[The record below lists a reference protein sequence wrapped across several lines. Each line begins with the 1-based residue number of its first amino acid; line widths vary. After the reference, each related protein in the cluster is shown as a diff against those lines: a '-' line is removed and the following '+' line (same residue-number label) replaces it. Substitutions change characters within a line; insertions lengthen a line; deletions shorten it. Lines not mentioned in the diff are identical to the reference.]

1 MRFVL
6 IFSLFFAFKFEAND
20 QLGLPVLATEAEIKK
35 LQNKRSKVLSQ
46 SVARRVT
53 KIVESL
59 DKAGQLEEAKEL
71 LLKDKKNSEAK
82 EKDREIARVVKDAES
97 ELKEL
102 EKRKESMKS
111 YDRSMLFYYQAYIN
125 LSFKDNLNY
134 NATQATAARRR
145 LLPLDSYLYSALTNC
160 GPDGSPPPALRSVG
174 RLGGDRS
181 GSCEAPL
188 FKRTQPKLDSDL
200 LVGEVMPLERAA

>member
-35 LQNKRSKVLSQ
+35 LQNKRSKVLST

-59 DKAGQLEEAKEL
+59 DEIGQLEEAKEL
-71 LLKDKKNSEAK
+71 LLKDKKNAEAK
-82 EKDREIARVVKDAES
+82 EKDREIARFIKDAES

-125 LSFKDNLNY
+125 LAFKDNLNG
-134 NATQATAARRR
+134 ARRNY
-145 LLPLDSYLYSALTNC
+145 LD
-160 GPDGSPPPALRSVG
+160 
-174 RLGGDRS
+174 
-181 GSCEAPL
+181 
-188 FKRTQPKLDSDL
+188 
-200 LVGEVMPLERAA
+200 LVQELSLIHI

>member
-6 IFSLFFAFKFEAND
+6 IFSLLFAFKFEAND

-35 LQNKRSKVLSQ
+35 LQNKRSKVLST

-59 DKAGQLEEAKEL
+59 DEIGQLEEAKEL
-71 LLKDKKNSEAK
+71 LLKDKKNAEAK

-125 LSFKDNLNY
+125 PVSYTHL
-134 NATQATAARRR
+134 T
-145 LLPLDSYLYSALTNC
+145 LPTNRC
-160 GPDGSPPPALRSVG
+160 V
-174 RLGGDRS
+174 
-181 GSCEAPL
+181 
-188 FKRTQPKLDSDL
+188 
-200 LVGEVMPLERAA
+200 

>member
-35 LQNKRSKVLSQ
+35 LQNKRSKVLST

-59 DKAGQLEEAKEL
+59 DQVGQLEEAKEL
-71 LLKDKKNSEAK
+71 LLKDKKNAEAK
-82 EKDREIARVVKDAES
+82 EKDREIARFIKDAES

-111 YDRSMLFYYQAYIN
+111 YDRSMLFCLLYT
-125 LSFKDNLNY
+125 SD
-134 NATQATAARRR
+134 AA
-145 LLPLDSYLYSALTNC
+145 D
-160 GPDGSPPPALRSVG
+160 
-174 RLGGDRS
+174 
-181 GSCEAPL
+181 
-188 FKRTQPKLDSDL
+188 DL
-200 LVGEVMPLERAA
+200 

>member
-35 LQNKRSKVLSQ
+35 LQNKRSKVLST

-59 DKAGQLEEAKEL
+59 DQAGQLEEAKEL
-71 LLKDKKNSEAK
+71 LLKDKKNAEAK
-82 EKDREIARVVKDAES
+82 EKDREIARFIKDAES

-125 LSFKDNLNY
+125 LAFKDNLNGARRNY
-134 NATQATAARRR
+134 LDLVQEKDATAGLS
-145 LLPLDSYLYSALTNC
+145 LLPITH
-160 GPDGSPPPALRSVG
+160 
-174 RLGGDRS
+174 
-181 GSCEAPL
+181 
-188 FKRTQPKLDSDL
+188 
-200 LVGEVMPLERAA
+200 